1 MFEWQGPP
9 PALTPR

>member
-9 PALTPR
+9 PALTLW

>member
-9 PALTPR
+9 PALTPW